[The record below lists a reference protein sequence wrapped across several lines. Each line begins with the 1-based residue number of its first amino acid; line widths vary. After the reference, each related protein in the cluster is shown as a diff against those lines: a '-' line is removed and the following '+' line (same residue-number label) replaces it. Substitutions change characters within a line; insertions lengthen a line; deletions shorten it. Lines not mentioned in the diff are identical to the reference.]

1 MLRLDKESRTYKS
14 IKNSTVALSV
24 FVINLLL
31 QFISRRVFI
40 DCLGTEVLGLNTT
53 AISLLQFLNL
63 AELGV
68 GAAIM
73 SSLYSPLSNN
83 DFIVVSEIVSVQG
96 WLYRNIAFFIMGG
109 SAILMLFFPLIF
121 AKMELPLWY
130 AYATFSV
137 LLFSSLLSYFVN
149 YKQIVLSA
157 DQKEYKIQYS
167 FRVVLLIKL
176 IAQII
181 AVMTFKNGYIWWL
194 FLEFLFAIFSS
205 IALNITVRRT
215 YPQLKTSVKEG
226 RELSKK
232 YPIITTRIKQFF
244 FHKIAGFALTQSSPL
259 VIYAYTTLTTVAI
272 YGNYMIVVNGALS
285 LLNAIFNG
293 MAASVGNLVA
303 EGKKERLL
311 KVFNELLTSRFF
323 IVGSCAFIIFE
334 LADGLITHWLGAELL
349 LSHTT
354 LFLIVTLFFL
364 NTVRSVVDS
373 FINAYGLFRDI
384 WAPIVEATLNL
395 SLSVLLGFFYG
406 INGVLSGVLIS
417 LLVIVYTWKPYFLFH
432 YALHTSVMSYVKIFV
447 KLLFIMSIAMALSHL
462 VIDALPLNSVG
473 SLLHFGILV
482 IAAPLIFIVV
492 YFSMLWFFEK
502 SMRTFIYRFISK

>member
-1 MLRLDKESRTYKS
+1 MLRLDKDSRSYKS

-24 FVINLLL
+24 FVVNLLL
-31 QFISRRVFI
+31 QFISRRVFLNN
-40 DCLGTEVLGLNTT
+40 LGTEVLGLNTT
-53 AISLLQFLNL
+53 ALSLLQFLNL

-68 GAAIM
+68 GAAIL
-73 SSLYSPLSNN
+73 SSLYNPLSNN
-83 DFIVVSEIVSVQG
+83 DFNVVSEIVSVQG
-96 WLYRNIAFFIMGG
+96 WLYRNIAFVILGG
-109 SAILMLFFPLIF
+109 SVILMLFFPLIF
-121 AKMELPLWY
+121 AKIELPLWY

-157 DQKEYKIQYS
+157 DQKEYKIQFS
-167 FRVVLLIKL
+167 FRGVLLIKL

-181 AVMTFKNGYIWWL
+181 AISVFKNGYLWWL
-194 FLEFLFAIFSS
+194 ILEFLFAIVSS
-205 IALNITVRRT
+205 IALNLTVRRT
-215 YPQLKTSVKEG
+215 YPQLRTSVKEG
-226 RELSKK
+226 KLLRRK

-244 FHKIAGFALTQSSPL
+244 FHKIAGFALTQTSPL

-303 EGKKERLL
+303 EGNKDRLL

-323 IVGSCAFIIFE
+323 IVGSCAFIIYE

-354 LFLIVTLFFL
+354 LFLIVALFFL

-373 FINAYGLFRDI
+373 FINAFGLFRDI
-384 WAPIVEATLNL
+384 WAPIVEATLNI
-395 SLSVLLGFFYG
+395 SLSVLLGYFYG
-406 INGVLSGVLIS
+406 INGILSGVLIS

-432 YALHTSVMSYVKIFV
+432 YALQISVLKYVHIFI
-447 KLLFIMSIAMALSHL
+447 KLLCVMGIAMVLSHL
-462 VIDALPLNSVG
+462 IIVALPLNSVG
-473 SLLHFGILV
+473 SLLHFGILM

-492 YFSMLWFFEK
+492 YFSMLWFFEE
-502 SMRTFIYRFISK
+502 SMRSFIQRFISK